1 MKSVLIPLIV
11 AAGVLSAG
19 LAKAGAEVANTEM
32 AKAQCGKCHELDK
45 KKKGPA
51 FQDSAKKYKGKAD
64 AEALILKTIS
74 DPKGDHPELTNKPE
88 DIKAVIKWI
97 LTL

>member
-11 AAGVLSAG
+11 AVGVLSAG
-19 LAKAGAEVANTEM
+19 LAQANPDL

-64 AEALILKTIS
+64 AEATIIKFIN
-74 DPKGDHPELTNKPE
+74 DTKGDHPEIPAKQE
-88 DIKAVIKWI
+88 DIKAVVKWI